1 MAKKNKNKYFKH
13 TRNVIND
20 NINNQP
26 TINNQLSCS
35 NSSNPTSGRINDYF
49 MTIYKMVTENNQM
62 VLKAYDDIIAELSKI
77 KLKF

>member
-13 TRNVIND
+13 NRNVINS
-20 NINNQP
+20 NINTQP
-26 TINNQLSCS
+26 IVNNQISSS
-35 NSSNPTSGRINDYF
+35 NSNNSTSGRINDYF

-62 VLKAYDDIIAELSKI
+62 LLKAYDDIIAELSKI